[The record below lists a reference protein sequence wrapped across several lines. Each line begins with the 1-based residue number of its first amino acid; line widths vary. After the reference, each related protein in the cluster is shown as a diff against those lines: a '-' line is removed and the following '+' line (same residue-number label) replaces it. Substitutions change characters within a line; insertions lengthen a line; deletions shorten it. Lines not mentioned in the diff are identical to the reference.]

1 MPWHSPLT
9 ENVPRK
15 RRSNLDQVMSE
26 SIQAAAPCLPPHVQ
40 LIQMG
45 TGGAVANVM
54 HMAAKLGLADKLA
67 DGPKSAVE
75 LAGPSALHAPSLHR
89 LMRTMASLGL
99 LTEGEQL
106 RFSLTKLGE
115 ALRSDAP
122 GSARSTLLMTGS
134 SWVGSGFANLLHSL
148 QTGGT
153 GFEKAQGMPFFDYL
167 AQHPEDASVF
177 GEAMVGLHGAEPP
190 AVAAAY
196 DFSMFETVVDVGGA
210 SGNMLAAILGRYP
223 EPRCVLFDRPHVV
236 VDAEKLLKA
245 NDDTGRVTVEAGD
258 FFLSVPSG
266 GDAYILSHILHD
278 WNDDQCL
285 TILDHCRKAMKPDG
299 RLLIVEMVLPPGD
312 APHPGK
318 ILDMVMLALIGG
330 QERTETEYASLLD
343 KAGFRLS
350 RVVATQSP
358 VSVVEAVLT

>member
-1 MPWHSPLT
+1 MA
-9 ENVPRK
+9 
-15 RRSNLDQVMSE
+15 E
-26 SIQAAAPCLPPHVQ
+26 SVQAAPPSLPPHVE

-45 TGGAVANVM
+45 TGSAVAHVV
-54 HMAAKLGLADKLA
+54 HIAAKLGLADRLA
-67 DGPKSAVE
+67 DGPRSAAE
-75 LAGPSALHAPSLHR
+75 LARPLDLHAPSLHR

-99 LTEGEQL
+99 LTEGEAQ

-115 ALRSDAP
+115 ALKTAAP
-122 GSARSTLLMTGS
+122 GSARATLLMTGS

-148 QTGGT
+148 QTGLT

-177 GEAMVGLHGAEPP
+177 SSAMVGLHGAEPP

-196 DFSMFETVVDVGGA
+196 DFSTFKTVVDVGGA
-210 SGNMLAAILGRYP
+210 SGNMLAAILARYP
-223 EPRCVLFDRPHVV
+223 EPQGLLFDRPHVT
-236 VDAEKLLKA
+236 VDAEQLLKD
-245 NDDTGRVTVEAGD
+245 NGSGRVTVEAGD
-258 FFLSVPSG
+258 FFRSVPSG

-285 TILDHCRKAMKPDG
+285 TILGHCRKAMKPDG

-312 APHPGK
+312 IPHPGK
-318 ILDMVMLALIGG
+318 ILDMVMLVLIGG
-330 QERTETEYASLLD
+330 QERTEIEYARLLD
-343 KAGFRLS
+343 KAGFRLN

-358 VSVVEAVLT
+358 VSVMEAVLA

>member
-1 MPWHSPLT
+1 
-9 ENVPRK
+9 
-15 RRSNLDQVMSE
+15 MSE
-26 SIQAAAPCLPPHVQ
+26 SIQAAAPCLTPHVQ

-45 TGGAVANVM
+45 TGGAVANVV

-99 LTEGEQL
+99 LTEGEQV

-148 QTGGT
+148 QTGRT

-177 GEAMVGLHGAEPP
+177 SEAMVGLHGAEPP

-196 DFSMFETVVDVGGA
+196 DFSIFETIVDIGGA

-223 EPRCVLFDRPHVV
+223 KLRGVLFDRPHVV
-236 VDAEKLLKA
+236 VDAEKWLKA
-245 NDDTGRVTVEAGD
+245 NDGTGRVTVQAGD

-278 WNDDQCL
+278 WNDDKCL
-285 TILDHCRKAMKPDG
+285 TILDHCSKAMNPDG

-358 VSVVEAVLT
+358 VSVVEAVLA

>member
-1 MPWHSPLT
+1 MA
-9 ENVPRK
+9 
-15 RRSNLDQVMSE
+15 E
-26 SIQAAAPCLPPHVQ
+26 SIQATPPSLPPHLE

-45 TGGAVANVM
+45 TGGAVAQIVQI
-54 HMAAKLGLADKLA
+54 AAKIGLADHFA
-67 DGPKSAVE
+67 DGPRSAAE
-75 LAGPSALHAPSLHR
+75 LARPLDLHAPSLHR

-99 LTEGEQL
+99 LTEGEAQ

-115 ALRSDAP
+115 ALKTDAP
-122 GSARSTLLMTGS
+122 GSARATLLMTGS

-148 QTGGT
+148 QTGRT

-177 GEAMVGLHGAEPP
+177 SGAMVGFHGAEPP

-196 DFSMFETVVDVGGA
+196 DFSPFRTVVDVGGA
-210 SGNMLAAILGRYP
+210 TGNMLAAILARHP
-223 EPRCVLFDRPHVV
+223 EPRGLLFDRPHVV
-236 VDAEKLLKA
+236 VDATKLLKA
-245 NDDTGRVTVEAGD
+245 NGIVDRVTVEGGD
-258 FFLSVPSG
+258 FFQTVPTG
-266 GDAYILSHILHD
+266 GDAYILSHIMHD

-285 TILDHCRKAMKPDG
+285 TILGHCRKAMKPDA

-318 ILDMVMLALIGG
+318 ILDMVMLVLVGG
-330 QERTETEYASLLD
+330 QERTEAEYAHLLD
-343 KAGFRLS
+343 KAGFRLN

-358 VSVVEAVLT
+358 VSVVEAVLA

>member
-45 TGGAVANVM
+45 TGGTVANVV

>member
-1 MPWHSPLT
+1 M
-9 ENVPRK
+9 E
-15 RRSNLDQVMSE
+15 E
-26 SIQAAAPCLPPHVQ
+26 SIQAAPPSLPPHVQ

-45 TGGAVANVM
+45 TGGAVAHVIQI
-54 HMAAKLGLADKLA
+54 AAKLGLPDQLA
-67 DGPKSAVE
+67 DGPRSAAE
-75 LAGPSALHAPSLHR
+75 LAGPLVLHAPSLHR

-99 LTEGEQL
+99 LTEGEAR

-115 ALRSDAP
+115 ALKTAAP
-122 GSARSTLLMTGS
+122 GSARATLLMTGS

-177 GEAMVGLHGAEPP
+177 SEAMVGLHGGEPP

-196 DFSMFETVVDVGGA
+196 DFSMFQTVVDVGGA

-223 EPRCVLFDRPHVV
+223 EPRGLLFDRPHVV
-236 VDAEKLLKA
+236 VDAEKSLKA
-245 NDDTGRVTVEAGD
+245 NGVTDRVTVEAGD
-258 FFLSVPSG
+258 FFLSVTSG

-285 TILDHCRKAMKPDG
+285 TILGHCRKAMRPDG

-312 APHPGK
+312 APHPWK
-318 ILDMVMLALIGG
+318 MLDMVMLVLVGG
-330 QERTETEYASLLD
+330 QERTEAEYAYLLD
-343 KAGFRLS
+343 KAGFRLN

-358 VSVVEAVLT
+358 VSVVEAVLA

>member
-1 MPWHSPLT
+1 MT
-9 ENVPRK
+9 
-15 RRSNLDQVMSE
+15 E
-26 SIQAAAPCLPPHVQ
+26 SIQAAPPSLPPHVQ

-45 TGGAVANVM
+45 TAGAVANVV
-54 HMAAKLGLADKLA
+54 HIAARLGLADRLA
-67 DGPKSAVE
+67 DGPKSAGE
-75 LAGPSALHAPSLHR
+75 LADPLALHSPSLHR

-106 RFSLTKLGE
+106 RYSLTNLGE
-115 ALRSDAP
+115 ALKTGAV

-148 QTGGT
+148 QTGRT

-167 AQHPEDASVF
+167 AQHPDDASVF
-177 GEAMVGLHGAEPP
+177 SGAMVGLHGSEPP

-196 DFSMFETVVDVGGA
+196 DFSMFKTVVDVGGA
-210 SGNMLAAILGRYP
+210 SGNMLAAVLARHPGTHGL
-223 EPRCVLFDRPHVV
+223 LFDRPHVV
-236 VDAEKLLKA
+236 VDAERLLKD
-245 NDDTGRVTVEAGD
+245 NGVFDRVTVEAGD
-258 FFLSVPSG
+258 FFRSVPSG

-285 TILDHCRKAMKPDG
+285 TILGHCRRAMKPDS

-318 ILDMVMLALIGG
+318 ILDMVMLVLIGG
-330 QERTETEYASLLD
+330 QERTETEYADLLE
-343 KAGFRLS
+343 KSGFRLS
-350 RVVATQSP
+350 RVVPTQSP
-358 VSVVEAVLT
+358 VSVVEAVLA

>member
-1 MPWHSPLT
+1 
-9 ENVPRK
+9 
-15 RRSNLDQVMSE
+15 MSE

-45 TGGAVANVM
+45 TGGTVANVV

-358 VSVVEAVLT
+358 VSVVEAVLA

>member
-1 MPWHSPLT
+1 MPWHSRLT
-9 ENVPRK
+9 ENTPRK
-15 RRSNLDQVMSE
+15 RRSNLEQVMSE
-26 SIQAAAPCLPPHVQ
+26 SIQAGAPCLPPHAQ

-45 TGGAVANVM
+45 TGGAVANVV
-54 HMAAKLGLADKLA
+54 HIAAKLGLADKLA
-67 DGPKSAVE
+67 DGPKCAVE

-99 LTEGEQL
+99 LTEGERL

-148 QTGGT
+148 QTGCT

-177 GEAMVGLHGAEPP
+177 SEAMVGLHGGEPP

-196 DFSMFETVVDVGGA
+196 DFSMFQTVVDVGGA

-223 EPRCVLFDRPHVV
+223 EPRGLLFDRPHVV
-236 VDAEKLLKA
+236 VDAEKSLKA
-245 NDDTGRVTVEAGD
+245 NGVTDRVTVEAGD

-285 TILDHCRKAMKPDG
+285 TILGHCRKAMKPDG

-312 APHPGK
+312 TPHPGK

-358 VSVVEAVLT
+358 VSVVEAVLA

>member
-1 MPWHSPLT
+1 
-9 ENVPRK
+9 
-15 RRSNLDQVMSE
+15 MSE
-26 SIQAAAPCLPPHVQ
+26 SIQAATPCLPPHAQ

-45 TGGAVANVM
+45 TGGAVANVV
-54 HMAAKLGLADKLA
+54 HIAAKLGLADKLA

-99 LTEGEQL
+99 LTEGERL

-115 ALRSDAP
+115 ALKSDAP

-148 QTGGT
+148 QTGRT

-177 GEAMVGLHGAEPP
+177 SEAMVGLHGGEPP

-196 DFSMFETVVDVGGA
+196 DFSMFQTVVDVGGA
-210 SGNMLAAILGRYP
+210 SGNMLVAILGRYP
-223 EPRCVLFDRPHVV
+223 EPRGLLFDRPHVV
-236 VDAEKLLKA
+236 VDAEKSLKA
-245 NDDTGRVTVEAGD
+245 NGVTGRVTVEAGD
-258 FFLSVPSG
+258 FFKSVPSG

-285 TILDHCRKAMKPDG
+285 TILDHCRKAMKADG

-312 APHPGK
+312 VPHPGK

-358 VSVVEAVLT
+358 VTVVEAVLA

>member
-1 MPWHSPLT
+1 MTGP
-9 ENVPRK
+9 
-15 RRSNLDQVMSE
+15 
-26 SIQAAAPCLPPHVQ
+26 IQGAPPSLPPHVQ

-45 TGGAVANVM
+45 TGGAVANVV
-54 HMAAKLGLADKLA
+54 HIAAKLGLADKLA
-67 DGPKSAVE
+67 DGPKNAVE
-75 LAGPSALHAPSLHR
+75 LAGPLALHAPSLHR

-99 LTEGEQL
+99 LTEGERL
-106 RFSLTKLGE
+106 RFSLTKLGD
-115 ALRSDAP
+115 ALKTDAP

-148 QTGGT
+148 QTGRT

-177 GEAMVGLHGAEPP
+177 SGAMVGFHGAEPP

-196 DFSMFETVVDVGGA
+196 DFSMFKTVVDVGGA
-210 SGNMLAAILGRYP
+210 SGNMLAAILARHP
-223 EPRCVLFDRPHVV
+223 EPRGLLFDRPHVV
-236 VDAEKLLKA
+236 VDAEQLLKD
-245 NDDTGRVTVEAGD
+245 NGVSDRVTVEAGD
-258 FFLSVPSG
+258 FFRSVPSG

-285 TILDHCRKAMKPDG
+285 TILGHCRKAMKPDG

-312 APHPGK
+312 VPHPGK
-318 ILDMVMLALIGG
+318 ILDMVMLVLIGG

-350 RVVATQSP
+350 RLVATQSP
-358 VSVVEAVLT
+358 VSVVEAVLA